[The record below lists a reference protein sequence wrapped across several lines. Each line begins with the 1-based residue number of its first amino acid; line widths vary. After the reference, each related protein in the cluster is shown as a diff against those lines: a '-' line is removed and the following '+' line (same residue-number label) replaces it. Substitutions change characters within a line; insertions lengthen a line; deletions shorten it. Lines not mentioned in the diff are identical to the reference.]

1 MHGPL
6 IAMPY
11 TFELNDVP
19 LYVVQ
24 QHSFDEILKRLE
36 STFKVF
42 EVETKTH
49 PKVLTIALH
58 PHIMGVAHRADVLA
72 RCLDLLLARDDT
84 VFVTGSEIADW
95 FIAEDG
101 TGRAVVARTK
111 ES

>member
-1 MHGPL
+1 M
-6 IAMPY
+6 
-11 TFELNDVP
+11 
-19 LYVVQ
+19 
-24 QHSFDEILKRLE
+24 LKRLE
-36 STFKVF
+36 STVKVF
-42 EVETKTH
+42 EVEAKTH

-84 VFVTGSEIADW
+84 IFVTGSEIADW

-101 TGRAVVARTK
+101 TGGAVVASTK